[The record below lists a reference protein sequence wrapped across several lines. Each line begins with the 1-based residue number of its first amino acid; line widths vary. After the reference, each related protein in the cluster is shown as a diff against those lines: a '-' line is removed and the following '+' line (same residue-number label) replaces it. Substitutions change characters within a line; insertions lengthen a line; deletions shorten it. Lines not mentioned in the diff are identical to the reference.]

1 MDEKKLERPEE
12 LEDVKTQEDDL
23 NDAKTW
29 DDAEKTI
36 AGALLRSNE
45 NFASA
50 VIDQAK
56 QEAKKNATSFK
67 IAVFVWLVTFIALV
81 ATNAYWIHVF
91 QSYEYYSQDGSGIN
105 SINTGDQEDITYES
119 NAETEKEWQE

>member
-1 MDEKKLERPEE
+1 MDEKKIERPEE
-12 LEDVKTQEDDL
+12 IESEETQKDDL
-23 NDAKTW
+23 SGAKTW

-36 AGALLRSNE
+36 AEALLKSNE

-56 QEAKKNATSFK
+56 QEAKKNATNFK

-81 ATNAYWIHVF
+81 STNAYWIHVMN
-91 QSYEYYSQDGSGIN
+91 SYEYVYQDGDGQN
-105 SINTGDQEDITYES
+105 NYNNDIGGNVNNVT
-119 NAETEKEWQE
+119 TE

>member
-29 DDAEKTI
+29 DNAEKTI

-56 QEAKKNATSFK
+56 QEAKKNATNFK
-67 IAVFVWLVTFIALV
+67 IAVFVWFVTFIALV
-81 ATNAYWIHVF
+81 ATNAYWIYVMN
-91 QSYEYYSQDGSGIN
+91 SYEYVYQDGSGQN
-105 SINTGDQEDITYES
+105 NYNNEVEGDVHNVTAD
-119 NAETEKEWQE
+119 